1 MIAKLKNYLE
11 RPLHRYIII
20 GGVVYCFELIVIVI
34 AQMLGGAGPVLAV
47 GLSFW
52 LGLIVSFALQKLVAF
67 SDKRLHH
74 KVLLPQIIAFSL
86 LVLFNFFFTLI
97 VTDVL
102 SPAVPAVVSRTIA
115 LGITTIWNFYIY
127 KTRIFKSPKT
137 AENK

>member
-20 GGVVYCFELIVIVI
+20 GGTVYCFELIVIVI
-34 AQMLGGAGPVLAV
+34 AQMLGAGPVLAV